1 MPRNKTY
8 DDDLVLEKAMNVFWV
23 HGYEGTSVRLL
34 EKEMGINQFSMY
46 ASFKNKKNLFI
57 NVLRKY
63 REFVIINRFQPLL
76 QEGAGLAELENFF
89 KNATIVRHGND
100 DRRGCLVVNTAGELG
115 EKDPDIAKEI
125 NLYYDFIRNMF
136 LRVLKNAIEKNE
148 IPAHTEVEKQAS
160 FLLGVMQGI
169 SVANKTMDKSQL
181 SDFIDVALNQLS
193 KLTPWDG
200 KVIAESNDIVNAGG
214 NAYFPVESVKKS
226 F

>member
-76 QEGAGLAELENFF
+76 QEGAGLAELEIFF
-89 KNATIVRHGND
+89 KNATIVHHGND

-125 NLYYDFIRNMF
+125 NLYYDFIRNLF

-148 IPAHTEVEKQAS
+148 IPAQTEVERQAS

-169 SVANKTMDKSQL
+169 SVANKTMDKSLL

-193 KLTPWDG
+193 KLPPWDG
-200 KVIAESNDIVNAGG
+200 KVIAESNDIVNVGG
-214 NAYFPVESVKKS
+214 NAYFPIES
-226 F
+226 

>member
-1 MPRNKTY
+1 MSRYKTY
-8 DDDLVLEKAMNVFWV
+8 DDDLVLEKAMNVFWI

-34 EKEMGINQFSMY
+34 EKEMGINQFSIY

-76 QEGAGLAELENFF
+76 QEGAGLAELKFFF
-89 KNATIVRHGND
+89 KNATIVRHSNE

-115 EKDPDIAKEI
+115 EKDPDIAREI
-125 NLYYDFIRNMF
+125 NLYYDFIRNTF

-181 SDFIDVALNQLS
+181 SDFIDVALNQL
-193 KLTPWDG
+193 
-200 KVIAESNDIVNAGG
+200 IC
-214 NAYFPVESVKKS
+214 
-226 F
+226 